1 MPITRREFL
10 RTAAA
15 VAGPTVAGSLIAACA
30 TGRSAR
36 RRIPLVRQDRPIAW
50 GIHDDN
56 LPIRSDLPVERG
68 ATLRIYEWRQYLSND
83 VLDSFVRRYEDAD
96 VTVQTESFESREAA
110 VARLSR
116 PDARFDVFF
125 PTVDQI
131 GGLVEARL
139 LQPLN
144 HDYLPNLRNLWP
156 QFSPSAGPRPF
167 YDQGLGYTI
176 PYTVFATGI
185 GWRTDLV
192 ARADGP
198 DRLRNPYDV
207 FWNPAYRGRVGLYDS
222 YREVIGMALLHD
234 GVRDVNTRDAV
245 ELAEASRALEDL
257 VRVSRVAFTTEGA
270 YEGLPNGQFAL
281 HQAWSGDIL
290 SALRW
295 GRAEALGTAPSLRY
309 FWPSDGAGVVGCDLV
324 AVCAGAESPVLAHA
338 FLNHLLDTGVALR
351 NFAWNGYQPPIA
363 EATPQALFA
372 PRSQWRRTIP
382 SNLRSAVLTP
392 ADYARGRFLLAL
404 DPAADAEWLRAWES
418 FRTSSR
424 SQGR

>member
-15 VAGPTVAGSLIAACA
+15 VAGPAAAASLFAACA
-30 TGRSAR
+30 TGRGAR
-36 RRIPLVRQDRPIAW
+36 DRIPVVRQDHPIAW
-50 GIHDDN
+50 PVHDDN
-56 LPIRSDLPVERG
+56 IPISSGLPVERG
-68 ATLRIYEWRQYLSND
+68 ATLRVYEWRQYLSKD
-83 VLDSFVRRYEDAD
+83 VLDSFARRYEDAD
-96 VTVQTESFESREAA
+96 ITVETESFESREAA
-110 VARLSR
+110 LGRVSQPGAG
-116 PDARFDVFF
+116 FDVFF

-139 LQPLN
+139 LRPLN

-156 QFSPSAGPRPF
+156 QFSPPAGPF

-185 GWRTDLV
+185 GWRTDMV

-198 DRLRNPYDV
+198 DRLSNPYDA
-207 FWNPAYRGRVGLYDS
+207 FWNPAYRRRVGLYDS
-222 YREVIGMALLHD
+222 YRKVIGMALLHD

-245 ELAEASRALEDL
+245 ELAEASSALEVLARD
-257 VRVSRVAFTTEGA
+257 SRVALTTEGA
-270 YEGLPNGQFAL
+270 YEGLPDGRFAL

-295 GRAEALGTAPSLRY
+295 GRAQALGTAPFLRY

-338 FLNHLLDTGVALR
+338 FLNHLLDAGVALR

-363 EATPQALFA
+363 DATPQALFA
-372 PRSQWRRTIP
+372 PRSPWRRTIP

-392 ADYARGRFLLAL
+392 EDFARGRFLLGL
-404 DPAADAEWLRAWES
+404 DPAADAEWLRAWEG
-418 FRTSSR
+418 FRASSR
-424 SQGR
+424 SQAG

>member
-15 VAGPTVAGSLIAACA
+15 VAGPTVAGSLLVACA
-30 TGRSAR
+30 PGRSAR
-36 RRIPLVRQDRPIAW
+36 GGIPLVRQDHPVAWPID
-50 GIHDDN
+50 DDN
-56 LPIRSDLPVERG
+56 LPIRSGLPVERG

-83 VLDSFVRRYEDAD
+83 VLESFVRRYEDAGI
-96 VTVQTESFESREAA
+96 TVHTESFESREAA
-110 VARLSR
+110 VGRLSR
-116 PDARFDVFF
+116 PGAGFDVFF

-131 GGLVEARL
+131 GGLVDARL

-144 HDYLPNLRNLWP
+144 HDYLPNVRNLWP
-156 QFSPSAGPRPF
+156 QFSPSAGPF

-185 GWRTDLV
+185 GWRTDMV
-192 ARADGP
+192 APADGP
-198 DRLRNPYDV
+198 DRLRNPYDA
-207 FWNPAYRGRVGLYDS
+207 FWNGAYRGRVGLYDS
-222 YREVIGMALLHD
+222 YREVIAMALLHD
-234 GVRDVNTRDAV
+234 GVHNVNTGDAV
-245 ELAEASRALEDL
+245 ELAEASGALEAL
-257 VRVSRVAFTTEGA
+257 ARIARVVLTTEGA
-270 YEGLPNGQFAL
+270 YEGLPNGTFAL

-295 GRAEALGTAPSLRY
+295 GRAEALGTAPFLRY

-324 AVCAGAESPVLAHA
+324 AICAGAKSPVLAHA
-338 FLNHLLDTGVALR
+338 FLDHLLDSGVALR

-372 PRSQWRRTIP
+372 SRSPWRRRIP

-392 ADYARGRFLLAL
+392 EVFARGRFLLGL
-404 DPAADAEWLRAWES
+404 DPAADAQWLRAWEA
-418 FRTSSR
+418 FRASSG
-424 SQGR
+424 SQAG

>member
-1 MPITRREFL
+1 MVHRGRTRRPRLRRLHRGGRGTRRVGVGGRLPRHRQPPCNADRPGLRDLRLRLARDIVRGRMPITRREFL

-15 VAGPTVAGSLIAACA
+15 VAGPTMAGSLIAACA
-30 TGRSAR
+30 AGRSAR
-36 RRIPLVRQDRPIAW
+36 RRIPLVRQDRPVAW

-56 LPIRSDLPVERG
+56 LPIPSDLPVERG

-83 VLDSFVRRYEDAD
+83 VLDSFVRRYQDAD
-96 VTVQTESFESREAA
+96 VTVQTESFESWDAA
-110 VARLSR
+110 VATLSR

-156 QFSPSAGPRPF
+156 QFSPSAGPF

-185 GWRTDLV
+185 GWRTDMV

-207 FWNPAYRGRVGLYDS
+207 FWNPAYRRRVGLYDS

-257 VRVSRVAFTTEGA
+257 VRVARVALTTEGA
-270 YEGLPNGQFAL
+270 YEGLPTGRFAL
-281 HQAWSGDIL
+281 HQAWSGDIR

-295 GRAEALGTAPSLRY
+295 GRAGALGPAPSLRY
-309 FWPSDGAGVVGCDLV
+309 FWPSEGAGVVGCDLV
-324 AVCAGAESPVLAHA
+324 AICAGAESPVLAHA

-351 NFAWNGYQPPIA
+351 HFAWNGYQP
-363 EATPQALFA
+363 
-372 PRSQWRRTIP
+372 
-382 SNLRSAVLTP
+382 
-392 ADYARGRFLLAL
+392 
-404 DPAADAEWLRAWES
+404 
-418 FRTSSR
+418 
-424 SQGR
+424 